1 MMSKKIYTVIKG
13 TGSCVPSRVV
23 KNTEFQNID
32 FFSTEGEKYEAPVEE
47 IILKFEDITEIQE
60 RRYASDRKV
69 ASDLGLQAAE
79 EAIKTANIDKE
90 TLDYIIVGHN
100 FGDIKSHTTQIDVVP
115 SLASRI
121 KEKLDIK
128 NPFCV
133 GYDILFG
140 CPGWIQGM
148 IQADYF
154 IKSGDAKRIL
164 IIGTD
169 VLSRIYDP
177 HDRDSMIYADGAG
190 AAVLEGV
197 ESESPIGIIS
207 HLTRTDTDGHAYNL
221 WLGKSYNPNHSG
233 NDIFLKMNGRKL
245 YNYALTYVPMLAKQ
259 CIEKAGLALED
270 IKKVLIHQANAKMDD
285 AILKRLFKLYDNNK
299 IPDDIM
305 PMTIS
310 KLGNSSVATVP
321 TLLDFILKGKMPGQ
335 ILNKGDI
342 VALTSVGAGMNI
354 NCIIYKFPN

>member
-1 MMSKKIYTVIKG
+1 MSKKIYSVIKG
-13 TGSCVPSRVV
+13 TGSYVPSKVV
-23 KNTEFQNID
+23 KNTD
-32 FFSTEGEKYEAPVEE
+32 FIENVFYNTDGEKFDAPAEE
-47 IILKFEDITEIQE
+47 IISKFEDITEIHE
-60 RRYASDRKV
+60 RRYAGDRKV
-69 ASDLGLQAAE
+69 ASDLGFQAAE
-79 EAIKTANIDKE
+79 EAIKNANIDKE
-90 TLDYIIVGHN
+90 TLDYVIVGHN
-100 FGDIKSHTTQIDVVP
+100 FGDIRAHSTQIDIMP
-115 SLASRI
+115 ALASRI

-133 GYDILFG
+133 AYDILFG
-140 CPGWIQGM
+140 CPGWVQGM
-148 IQADYF
+148 IQADYY

-164 IIGTD
+164 VIGTD

-197 ESESPIGIIS
+197 ESETPVGIMS
-207 HLTRTDTDGHAYNL
+207 HLCRTDTEGQAYNL
-221 WLGKSYNPNHSG
+221 WLGKSYKPDYKG
-233 NDIFLKMNGRKL
+233 NDLFLKMNGRKL
-245 YNYALTYVPMLAKQ
+245 YNYALTNVPVLAKQ
-259 CIEKAGLALED
+259 CIEKAGLTLSD

-285 AILKRLFKLYDNNK
+285 AILKRLFKLYDVKN

-310 KLGNSSVATVP
+310 KFGNSSVATVP
-321 TLLDFILKGKMPGQ
+321 VLLDFILKGNMKGQ
-335 ILNKGDI
+335 SIGKGDI